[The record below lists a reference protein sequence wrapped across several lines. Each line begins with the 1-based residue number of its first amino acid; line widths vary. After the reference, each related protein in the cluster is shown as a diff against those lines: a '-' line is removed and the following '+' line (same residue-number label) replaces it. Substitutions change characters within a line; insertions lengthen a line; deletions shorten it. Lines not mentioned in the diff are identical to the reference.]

1 MDVKKVAAT
10 LHPLERKVLPAL
22 PKHHA
27 VEELTAAT
35 GLKDV
40 EVVRALQWL
49 ENKKLVTVA
58 IEPRELVQLDSNG
71 RAYQKKGLPE
81 RHFLAALESKE
92 LSLEQ
97 LLKKAGLSREEVN
110 ACIGVLRN
118 KGMILLRKE
127 KDLVLKLTEKG
138 QSALKSELPEERFF
152 KKTFPLTVSALS
164 KDEKTILDD
173 LKRRKE
179 MVIVELR
186 KDKVA
191 KLTPEGEKLIAAG
204 VGEVNVIETLSNEI
218 LKNGQ
223 WRNKQ
228 FRRYDVTA
236 QVPKI
241 TGGRKHFVN
250 EAMNYI
256 RKIWTDMGFTEM
268 EGGMVQTSFWNMD
281 ALYTPQDHPAREL
294 QDTFYLKHPATGKL
308 PSPTLVKKVKSSH
321 EDGGTTGSA
330 GYQSSWTE
338 DIAKKNVLR
347 THTTALSAQTLAQLK
362 QTDLPAKFFAVG
374 RVFRNETM
382 DWKHL
387 FEFNQVEGIVVDPNA
402 NLKHLFGYLK
412 EFYAKL
418 GFTKVRMVPS
428 YYPYTEPSMEVHV
441 WHPIKNEWVETGGAG
456 IFRPEVT
463 IPLLGHDIP
472 VLAWGQGME
481 RLITE
486 YYKIADL
493 RELYRNDIK
502 QLREIKAW
510 VR

>member
-1 MDVKKVAAT
+1 MDVRKVAAT

-22 PKHHA
+22 PKHHT
-27 VEELTAAT
+27 VEALTGAT

-58 IEPRELVQLDSNG
+58 IEPRDVVQLDANG

-81 RHFLAALESKE
+81 RHFLEALSAKE
-92 LSLEQ
+92 LSLDQ
-97 LLKKAGLSREEVN
+97 LLKKSGLSREEVN
-110 ACIGVLRN
+110 ACIGFLRN
-118 KGMILLRKE
+118 RGFILLRKE
-127 KDLVLKLTEKG
+127 KDLVVKLTEKG
-138 QSALKSELPEERFF
+138 VGALKSELPEEKFF
-152 KKTFPLTVSALS
+152 KKTFPLTVDALG
-164 KDEKTILDD
+164 KDEKSLLDD
-173 LKRRKE
+173 LKRRKQL
-179 MVIVELR
+179 VTVEQR
-186 KDKVA
+186 KDKLA
-191 KLTPEGEKLIAAG
+191 KLTPDGEKLIAAG
-204 VGEVNVIETLSNEI
+204 VGDVNVIETLSAEI
-218 LKNGQ
+218 LKSGQ

-228 FRRYDVTA
+228 FRRYDVTV

-241 TGGRKHFVN
+241 FGGRKHFVN

-268 EGGMVQTSFWNMD
+268 EGSMVQTSFWNMD
-281 ALYTPQDHPAREL
+281 SLFTPQDHPARDL
-294 QDTFYLKHPATGKL
+294 QDTFYLKHPALGKL
-308 PSPTLVKKVKSSH
+308 PAQTLVKKVKSAH
-321 EDGGTTGSA
+321 EDGGSTGST
-330 GYQSSWTE
+330 GYRSAWTE

-347 THTTALSAQTLAQLK
+347 THTTALSAQTLARLK

-387 FEFNQVEGIVVDPNA
+387 FEFNQVEGIVVDPKA
-402 NLKHLFGYLK
+402 NLRHLFGYLK

-418 GFTKVRMVPS
+418 GFTKVKMVPS
-428 YYPYTEPSMEVHV
+428 YFPYTEPSMEVLV
-441 WHPIKNEWVETGGAG
+441 WHPVKNEWVETGGAG

-463 IPLLGHDIP
+463 VPLLGHDIP

-493 RELYRNDIK
+493 RELYRNDIR

-510 VR
+510 MK